1 MRKRSGRSWKRRC
14 DRNKKPNSKPSS
26 KKWNER
32 KRSACARL
40 KSRTSSPKSANEE
53 NSNNR

>member
-1 MRKRSGRSWKRRC
+1 MRRRSDRSLKKRC

-32 KRSACARL
+32 KRSACDRL
-40 KSRTSSPKSANEE
+40 KSKTSSPRSANVE

>member
-1 MRKRSGRSWKRRC
+1 MKKRC

-32 KRSACARL
+32 KRSACDRL
-40 KSRTSSPKSANEE
+40 KSKTSSPRSANVE